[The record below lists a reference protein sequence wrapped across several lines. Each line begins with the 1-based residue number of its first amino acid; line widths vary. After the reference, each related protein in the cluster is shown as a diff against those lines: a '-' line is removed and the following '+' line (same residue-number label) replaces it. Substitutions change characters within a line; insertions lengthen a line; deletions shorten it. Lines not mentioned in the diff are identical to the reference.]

1 VEVHAV
7 FGTQAAACDE
17 NMQALLE
24 GTVMTATTQPVQSGN
39 EPPKPSETSGTR
51 TPHSVD
57 APGSSRSRTA
67 GHVFGGLARISLGW
81 VFLWAFLDKTFGL
94 GYATESK
101 DAWIDG
107 GSPTFGFLS
116 FGAAGPFKGVYN
128 SIAGDA
134 WADWLFMLGL
144 LFIGVALVLGVFM
157 NLAAAA
163 GALLLVMMWT
173 AVLPP
178 ENNPFMDDHL
188 IYALTLGLL
197 ASLGAGRWFGLGHRW
212 EQTSLVR
219 RTPFLR

>member
-1 VEVHAV
+1 V
-7 FGTQAAACDE
+7 FGTRAVARDE
-17 NMQALLE
+17 NTQALLE
-24 GTVMTATTQPVQSGN
+24 GAVMTATTQPSQPTN
-39 EPPKPSETSGTR
+39 QPPTATR
-51 TPHSVD
+51 QPTEQ
-57 APGSSRSRTA
+57 PGDGPLFSRTRMA
-67 GHVFGGLARISLGW
+67 THIFGGLARISLGW

-94 GYATESK
+94 GYATDSK

-116 FGAAGPFKGVYN
+116 FGATGPFEGAYN

-144 LFIGVALVLGVFM
+144 LTIGVALVLGVFV

-197 ASLGAGRWFGLGHRW
+197 ASLGAGRWLGLGQKW
-212 EQTSLVR
+212 EETTLVKKV
-219 RTPFLR
+219 PGLR

>member
-1 VEVHAV
+1 
-7 FGTQAAACDE
+7 
-17 NMQALLE
+17 
-24 GTVMTATTQPVQSGN
+24 MTATTQPVQPAN
-39 EPPKPSETSGTR
+39 QPSTGAEQPAELGGDV
-51 TPHSVD
+51 PL
-57 APGSSRSRTA
+57 SSRARTA
-67 GHVFGGLARISLGW
+67 AHLFGGLARISLGW

-101 DAWIDG
+101 DAWLDG

-116 FGAAGPFKGVYN
+116 FGATGPFKGAYN

-144 LFIGVALVLGVFM
+144 LAVGVALILGVFV

-197 ASLGAGRWFGLGHRW
+197 AALHSGRWLGLGRTW
-212 EQTSLVR
+212 ERTGLVQKV
-219 RTPFLR
+219 PALR